1 MKNIN
6 RNVTD
11 NEETIVKS
19 GGHINEFLWLC
30 AGVNRRVLRQCPTD
44 YAKYAGIGGT
54 ILFTALMAMLSGG
67 YALYTVFHNQFT
79 AILFGIFW
87 GLLIFNLDRFIVN
100 TMYSDGKVTISRRE
114 FFSGLPRIIMSIFLG
129 IVISTPLEL
138 KIYEK
143 SINTE
148 IKTLKQNKLKELL
161 LDDNAKLEE
170 YKAKKDEILNRDI
183 VDAAVGAAGNAYN
196 AVSTELAPLQ
206 MKYNQIQAEI
216 NRLVAQ
222 RRTISQIKYPQR
234 YDALS
239 KKIDSKAL
247 ERNRLK
253 PRIDELQAK
262 RAANDEEYRKAINE
276 NKNRRN
282 ADLDEIDNRI
292 DELEN
297 KIENAEK
304 EYEPQLKDE
313 FDGFQGRMMAFSS
326 LKENSSTWWAALF
339 ISLLFILIETAPT
352 FFKMMIASGPYDDL
366 LRAEMHRAKVLAD
379 KRISD
384 LNDEIN
390 TEVQISTAKN
400 KERLETEVIANKK
413 LMEKLAKT
421 QAELLQNAID
431 KWKEDEMEKI
441 AQNPSLY
448 IKGNNQEDD
457 NQS

>member
-114 FFSGLPRIIMSIFLG
+114 LFSGLPRIIMSIFLG

-161 LDDNAKLEE
+161 LDDDAKLEE
-170 YKAKKDEILNRDI
+170 YNAKRDEILNRNI

-196 AVSTELAPLQ
+196 DASTELAPLQ
-206 MKYNQIQAEI
+206 TKYNQIQAEI

-222 RRTISQIKYPQR
+222 RRTISQIKYPQK
-234 YDALS
+234 YETLS
-239 KKIDSKAL
+239 KQIDSKAL

-262 RAANDEEYRKAINE
+262 KAANDEEYRKAINE

-297 KIENAEK
+297 KIKNAEK

-366 LRAEMHRAKVLAD
+366 LRAEMHKARVLAD

-384 LNDEIN
+384 LNDEVN
-390 TEVQISTAKN
+390 TQVQISTAKN
-400 KERLETEVIANKK
+400 KERLETEVTANKE
-413 LMEKLAKT
+413 LMKKLAKT

-431 KWKEDEMEKI
+431 KWKEDEMAKI
-441 AQNPSLY
+441 AQDPSLY
-448 IKGNNQEDD
+448 IKGNHQPDD
-457 NQS
+457 N